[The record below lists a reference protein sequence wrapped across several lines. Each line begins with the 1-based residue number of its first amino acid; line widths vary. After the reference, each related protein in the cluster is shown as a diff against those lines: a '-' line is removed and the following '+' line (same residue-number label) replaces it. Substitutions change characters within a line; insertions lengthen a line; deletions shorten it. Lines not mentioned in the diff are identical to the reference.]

1 MLIAIDIG
9 NTQITIGVYD
19 KKELCFLSRIA
30 ALPAYTCDQYA
41 VEIKNILGLYGCAFT
56 KITGAIISSVVP
68 AVGNSVSLALKKL
81 CGITPLIIGPGIK
94 TGLNIRIENPAQL
107 GGDLVVGAVAA
118 IALYPLP
125 SIIFDFGTATKISVL
140 DRNGSFLGCAITAGI
155 NISIDALAARTATLP
170 KIVAGVPKNIIG
182 TNSVESMKSGLI
194 YGNTALID
202 DMSSRIER
210 ELGEKATVILTGGM
224 AHLLKDHC
232 MREVIFTDSLLLEG
246 LRIVYEK
253 NQIL

>member
-9 NTQITIGVYD
+9 NTQIKIGVYD
-19 KKELCFLSRIA
+19 KKELCFSSNIA
-30 ALPAYTCDQYA
+30 SLHEYTCDQYA
-41 VEIKNILGLYGCAFT
+41 IEIKNILYLYGCKFT
-56 KITGAIISSVVP
+56 KITGAIVSSVVP
-68 AVGNSVSLALKKL
+68 SVGNSVILAIKKL
-81 CGITPLIIGPGIK
+81 CGITPLMIGPGIK
-94 TGLNIRIENPAQL
+94 TGLNIKIDNPAQL

-155 NISIDALAARTATLP
+155 NISIDALAERTATLP
-170 KIVAGVPKNIIG
+170 KIVADVPKNIIG
-182 TNSVESMKSGLI
+182 TNSVESMRSGLI

-202 DMSSRIER
+202 NMTARIER
-210 ELGEKATVILTGGM
+210 ELGEKATIILTGGM
-224 AHLLKDHC
+224 AHLLKEYC

-246 LRIVYEK
+246 LRIIYEK
-253 NQIL
+253 NQSL